1 MSENIMLQ
9 LRFMG
14 DCYIMGLVIMTVY
27 DLMEWFR
34 RKVTHGKAE
43 VLAED
48 VIFWLFL
55 ILYVFITLR
64 TKNDGKWDYMV
75 FLAATAG
82 MLTKMALTWI
92 LNKVKILLC
101 KQK

>member
-48 VIFWLFL
+48 VIFFES
-55 ILYVFITLR
+55 
-64 TKNDGKWDYMV
+64 M
-75 FLAATAG
+75 
-82 MLTKMALTWI
+82 
-92 LNKVKILLC
+92 
-101 KQK
+101 Q